1 MTLVTKGMGAI
12 LKGIKKGS
20 GKVLKKANTTPKT
33 NLPLYGAVGT
43 VLGARH
49 IYHKARGKK
58 TDWDIIKE
66 SAKKIKKRKKD
77 TSVHKGEK

>member
-1 MTLVTKGMGAI
+1 MTLLTKGMGAI

-20 GKVLKKANTTPKT
+20 GKVLKKANTPPKT
-33 NLPLYGAVGT
+33 DLPLYVAGAA
-43 VLGARH
+43 VLGGRH
-49 IYHKARGKK
+49 IYHKVTGKK

-77 TSVHKGEK
+77 TSLHKGEK